1 MASNDKDKLNRFLE
15 LQSNGVKIEDIA
27 TTLELEVKSLRRF
40 LNKNGYKSV
49 NGKYKLTEV
58 NKEVKQLELTIDNN
72 KDNTKSKVKT
82 KDNSKAKKATKD
94 KDAVVSRP
102 KASKPTKET
111 VKSTSSKNTQ
121 KKSKNSKVNMTVEDM
136 DKLCE
141 VYDWYLSIKDLKTL
155 QSKKKNSAK
164 DINIEKCDMSN
175 LKSTTIK
182 VDKNTWDEFERLCS
196 NSDYTKQEIITQ
208 ALKNFLKENK
218 NLL

>member
-27 TTLELEVKSLRRF
+27 STLDLELKALRRF

-49 NGKYKLTEV
+49 NGKYKLIEV

-72 KDNTKSKVKT
+72 KDNKSKVKA
-82 KDNSKAKKATKD
+82 KDTSKAKKATKD
-94 KDAVVSRP
+94 KDTMV
-102 KASKPTKET
+102 SKPKSSKSTKET

-155 QSKKKNSAK
+155 QSKKKNNSK

-182 VDKNTWDEFERLCS
+182 VDKSTWDEFERLCS
-196 NSDYTKQEIITQ
+196 NSDHTKQEIITQ